1 MLDVGD
7 PFPHFI
13 LPDENG
19 ETFDSKYLEGIRH
32 IVYFYPKDNT
42 SGCTKE
48 AQTFNEVYTKLM
60 IRNVPVIG
68 ISKDSPESHRKF
80 IAKND
85 LKFKLLSDS
94 DHTLMEQVDAW
105 GKKMM
110 YGKEV
115 EGTIRSTF
123 IIGKDGKVEAC
134 WYKVKVDGH
143 ADTVYSTVKS
153 LMQ

>member
-1 MLDVGD
+1 MQVGD
-7 PFPHFI
+7 KFPDFI

-19 ETFDSKYLEGIRH
+19 EMFDSRMLNGIRY
-32 IVYFYPKDNT
+32 ILYFYPKDNT

-48 AQTFNEVYTKLM
+48 AIAFNDVYTKLM

-68 ISKDSPESHRKF
+68 VNADSAASHTKF
-80 IAKND
+80 REKYG
-85 LKFKLLSDS
+85 LKFKLLTDKEH
-94 DHTLMEQVDAW
+94 DLMKQIDVW
-105 GKKMM
+105 GIKSA
-110 YGKEV
+110 GKE
-115 EGTIRSTF
+115 GIIRSTF

-143 ADTVYSTVKS
+143 VETVYDTLKS

>member
-7 PFPHFI
+7 SFPHFI

-19 ETFDSKYLEGIRH
+19 EILDSKYLEGIRF

-94 DHTLMEQVDAW
+94 DHTLMEQVGAW

>member
-7 PFPHFI
+7 SFPHFI

-19 ETFDSKYLEGIRH
+19 ETFDSKYLEGIRY

-94 DHTLMEQVDAW
+94 DHTLMEQVGAW

-115 EGTIRSTF
+115 ESTIRSTF

>member
-7 PFPHFI
+7 SFPHFI

-19 ETFDSKYLEGIRH
+19 EIFYSKYLEGIRY

-68 ISKDSPESHRKF
+68 ISKDSPESHSKF

-94 DHTLMEQVDAW
+94 DHTLMEQVGAW

-143 ADTVYSTVKS
+143 ADMVYFTVKS

>member
-1 MLDVGD
+1 M
-7 PFPHFI
+7 
-13 LPDENG
+13 
-19 ETFDSKYLEGIRH
+19 
-32 IVYFYPKDNT
+32 YFYPKDNT

-143 ADTVYSTVKS
+143 ADTVYTTVKS
-153 LMQ
+153 LKQ

>member
-1 MLDVGD
+1 
-7 PFPHFI
+7 
-13 LPDENG
+13 
-19 ETFDSKYLEGIRH
+19 
-32 IVYFYPKDNT
+32 
-42 SGCTKE
+42 
-48 AQTFNEVYTKLM
+48 M
-60 IRNVPVIG
+60 IRNIPVIG

-94 DHTLMEQVDAW
+94 DHTLMEQVGAW

>member
-1 MLDVGD
+1 MDVGD
-7 PFPHFI
+7 SFPHFI

-19 ETFDSKYLEGIRH
+19 EIFDSKYLEGIRY

-94 DHTLMEQVDAW
+94 DHTLMEQVGAW

>member
-19 ETFDSKYLEGIRH
+19 ETFDSKYLEGIRY

-94 DHTLMEQVDAW
+94 DHTLMEQVGAW

>member
-1 MLDVGD
+1 
-7 PFPHFI
+7 
-13 LPDENG
+13 
-19 ETFDSKYLEGIRH
+19 
-32 IVYFYPKDNT
+32 
-42 SGCTKE
+42 
-48 AQTFNEVYTKLM
+48 
-60 IRNVPVIG
+60 
-68 ISKDSPESHRKF
+68 
-80 IAKND
+80 
-85 LKFKLLSDS
+85 
-94 DHTLMEQVDAW
+94 MEQVGAW

-143 ADTVYSTVKS
+143 ADMVYSTVKS

>member
-7 PFPHFI
+7 SFPHFI
-13 LPDENG
+13 LPDENW
-19 ETFDSKYLEGIRH
+19 EIFDSKYLEGIRY

-94 DHTLMEQVDAW
+94 DHTLMEQVGAW

>member
-7 PFPHFI
+7 SFPHFI
-13 LPDENG
+13 LPDENR
-19 ETFDSKYLEGIRH
+19 EIFDSKYLEGIRY

-94 DHTLMEQVDAW
+94 DHTLMDQVGAW

-134 WYKVKVDGH
+134 WYNVKVDGH
-143 ADTVYSTVKS
+143 ADMVYFTVKS

>member
-7 PFPHFI
+7 LFPHFI

-19 ETFDSKYLEGIRH
+19 ETFDSKYLEGIRY

-94 DHTLMEQVDAW
+94 DHTLMEQVGAW

>member
-1 MLDVGD
+1 M
-7 PFPHFI
+7 
-13 LPDENG
+13 
-19 ETFDSKYLEGIRH
+19 
-32 IVYFYPKDNT
+32 YFYPKDNT

-94 DHTLMEQVDAW
+94 DHTLMEQVGAW

>member
-1 MLDVGD
+1 
-7 PFPHFI
+7 
-13 LPDENG
+13 
-19 ETFDSKYLEGIRH
+19 
-32 IVYFYPKDNT
+32 
-42 SGCTKE
+42 
-48 AQTFNEVYTKLM
+48 M

-94 DHTLMEQVDAW
+94 DHTLMEQVGAW

-143 ADTVYSTVKS
+143 ADMVYSTVKS

>member
-19 ETFDSKYLEGIRH
+19 ETFDSKYLEGIRY

>member
-42 SGCTKE
+42 PGCTKE

-94 DHTLMEQVDAW
+94 DHTLMEQVGAW

-143 ADTVYSTVKS
+143 ADMVYPTVKS

>member
-1 MLDVGD
+1 MLDAGD
-7 PFPHFI
+7 SFPHFI

-19 ETFDSKYLEGIRH
+19 EIFDSKYLEGIRY

-94 DHTLMEQVDAW
+94 DHTLMEQVGAW

-143 ADTVYSTVKS
+143 ANTVYSTVKS

>member
-1 MLDVGD
+1 MLNVGD
-7 PFPHFI
+7 TFPHFV

-19 ETFDSKYLEGIRH
+19 EPFDSKFLEGIRY
-32 IVYFYPKDNT
+32 IVYFYPKDGT

-48 AQTFNEVYTKLM
+48 ALGFNEVYAKLM
-60 IRNVPVIG
+60 IRNVPIFG
-68 ISKDSPESHRKF
+68 ISKDSSKSHTNFK
-80 IAKND
+80 AKND
-85 LKFKLLSDS
+85 LGFKLLSDT
-94 DHTLMEQVDAW
+94 DHALMEEVGAW

-143 ADTVYSTVKS
+143 ADVVYSTVKS

>member
-19 ETFDSKYLEGIRH
+19 ETFDSKYLEGIRY

-60 IRNVPVIG
+60 IRNVPVVG

-94 DHTLMEQVDAW
+94 DHTLMEQVGAW
-105 GKKMM
+105 GRKMM

-123 IIGKDGKVEAC
+123 IIGKDGKVESC

>member
-7 PFPHFI
+7 LFPHFI
-13 LPDENG
+13 LPDESG
-19 ETFDSKYLEGIRH
+19 ETFDSKYLEGIRY

-94 DHTLMEQVDAW
+94 DHTLMEQVGAW

-110 YGKEV
+110 YEKEV

>member
-1 MLDVGD
+1 MSKIREIWGESGERYGVRKVWAELWNRGVAVNYKKVARIMRKNRIKGAARKAKRYSSYKGTVG
-7 PFPHFI
+7 
-13 LPDENG
+13 
-19 ETFDSKYLEGIRH
+19 K
-32 IVYFYPKDNT
+32 
-42 SGCTKE
+42 
-48 AQTFNEVYTKLM
+48 
-60 IRNVPVIG
+60 
-68 ISKDSPESHRKF
+68 
-80 IAKND
+80 IAKNE
-85 LKFKLLSDS
+85 LKCKLLSDS
-94 DHTLMEQVDAW
+94 DHTLMEQVGAW

>member
-19 ETFDSKYLEGIRH
+19 ETFDSKYLEGIRY

-60 IRNVPVIG
+60 IRNVPVVG

-94 DHTLMEQVDAW
+94 DHILMEQVGAW

-123 IIGKDGKVEAC
+123 IIGKDGNVEAC

-143 ADTVYSTVKS
+143 ADMVYSTVKS

>member
-7 PFPHFI
+7 SFPHFI
-13 LPDENG
+13 LPDKNG
-19 ETFDSKYLEGIRH
+19 ETFDSKYLEGIRY

-94 DHTLMEQVDAW
+94 DHTLMEQVGAW

-143 ADTVYSTVKS
+143 ADMVYFTVKS

>member
-7 PFPHFI
+7 SFPHFI

-19 ETFDSKYLEGIRH
+19 EIFDSKYLEGIRY

-48 AQTFNEVYTKLM
+48 A
-60 IRNVPVIG
+60 
-68 ISKDSPESHRKF
+68 
-80 IAKND
+80 
-85 LKFKLLSDS
+85 
-94 DHTLMEQVDAW
+94 
-105 GKKMM
+105 KKMM

-143 ADTVYSTVKS
+143 ADMVYSTVKS

>member
-7 PFPHFI
+7 SFPHFI
-13 LPDENG
+13 FPDENG
-19 ETFDSKYLEGIRH
+19 EIFDSKYLEGIRY

-94 DHTLMEQVDAW
+94 DHTLMEQVGAW